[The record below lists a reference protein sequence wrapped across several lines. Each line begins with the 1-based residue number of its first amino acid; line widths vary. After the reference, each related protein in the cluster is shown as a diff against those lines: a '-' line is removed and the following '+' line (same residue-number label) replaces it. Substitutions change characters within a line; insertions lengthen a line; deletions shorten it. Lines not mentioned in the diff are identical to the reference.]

1 MLNQWLY
8 LCIAKS
14 FHNGI
19 FFSTDINCIN
29 ELTTHF
35 LGRLTQFFR
44 YFTDTSNSESEWKN
58 FQQITILSVPSPKPL
73 WRAAAAGSFF
83 WISRARAGARV
94 RRPSPESSEKTLL
107 LVSSVISV
115 SALSAYRKSEADFMR
130 VSLNPFGNDNI
141 SVLFVVFG
149 YVKSHCSGPV
159 PFCGLLFCHLCE
171 PSMAARFPVW

>member
-1 MLNQWLY
+1 MVIS
-8 LCIAKS
+8 IAKS

-44 YFTDTSNSESEWKN
+44 YFTDTSNSESEWQN

-83 WISRARAGARV
+83 
-94 RRPSPESSEKTLL
+94 
-107 LVSSVISV
+107 
-115 SALSAYRKSEADFMR
+115 
-130 VSLNPFGNDNI
+130 
-141 SVLFVVFG
+141 
-149 YVKSHCSGPV
+149 
-159 PFCGLLFCHLCE
+159 
-171 PSMAARFPVW
+171 